1 MDLQIAGGSFGCLQ
15 QIIQQLFQLPGLTQ
29 QHLSILRYMLFSLLC
44 SLCTGTVSGILR
56 ITGHFFSDEIRIID
70 NGSQRG
76 LDVMGHICDQLRL
89 QMFTLHPLLHGCG
102 NSLAD
107 TVQIL
112 SVFLEGQY
120 HMGGIQLMIQIS
132 VRQCFTALLQFFAHQ
147 CHKSNRTAQNKF
159 LYGPEKE

>member
-1 MDLQIAGGSFGCLQ
+1 MDLQIAGGGFGCLQ
-15 QIIQQLFQLPGLTQ
+15 QVIQQLFQLLGLAQ
-29 QHLSILRYMLFSLLC
+29 QHLGILRYMLFSLLC
-44 SLCTGTVSGILR
+44 GLCADTVSDILR
-56 ITGHFFSDEIRIID
+56 ITGRFLPDEIRIID
-70 NGSQRG
+70 NGRQWS
-76 LDVMGHICDQLRL
+76 LDVMGHIRDQLRL

-102 NSLAD
+102 NPLAD
-107 TVQIL
+107 AVQIL
-112 SVFLEGQY
+112 SVLLEGQY